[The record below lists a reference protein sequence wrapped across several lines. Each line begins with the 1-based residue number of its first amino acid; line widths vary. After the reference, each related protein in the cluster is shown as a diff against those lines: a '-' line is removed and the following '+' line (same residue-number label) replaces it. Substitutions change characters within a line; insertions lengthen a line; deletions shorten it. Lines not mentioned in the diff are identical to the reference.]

1 MPAGEVVVRFADA
14 GDDDAIADTL
24 TRAFAREHEA
34 MLVGR
39 LRQSGAAIISLVADV
54 AGAVV
59 GHAMLSRVDAR
70 IDGRTIEVLALAPVG
85 VRPTHQ
91 QRGIGSLLTS
101 AAIDCAADAGAEAV
115 LVVGDP
121 GFYGRFGFS
130 SGRARVFVS
139 RYSGDAF
146 QALEIVPGALSG
158 ESGMVDYPQAFSDA

>member
-1 MPAGEVVVRFADA
+1 MPSGEVVVRFADP
-14 GDDDAIADTL
+14 GDDGAIADTL
-24 TRAFAREHEA
+24 TRAFAREDEA
-34 MLVGR
+34 MLVAR
-39 LRQSGAAIISLVADV
+39 LRQSGAAIISLVVDV

-70 IDGRTIEVLALAPVG
+70 IDGRAVEVLALAPVG

-91 QRGIGSLLTS
+91 RRGIGSLLTS
-101 AAIDCAADAGAEAV
+101 AAIDCAADQGAEAV

-121 GFYGRFGFS
+121 VFYGRFGFS

-158 ESGMVDYPQAFSDA
+158 ESGTVDYPEAFSDA